1 MKLSLNQES
10 ADALRVLADQMPRA
24 IEQIEDATERLM
36 AVYAQV
42 EGTLGVH
49 EPHFADMLNR
59 LRNAQMMAQ
68 TPVLALPMK
77 LNEVANAI
85 EDYIRTNPDSGS
97 YLGN

>member
-24 IEQIEDATERLM
+24 IEQIDMATEKLM
-36 AVYAQV
+36 AVYTQV
-42 EGTLGVH
+42 EGTIGVH
-49 EPHFADMLNR
+49 EPQFVNMLNR
-59 LRNAQMMAQ
+59 LKNAQKMARE
-68 TPVLALPMK
+68 PVLALPYK

-85 EDYIRTNPDSGS
+85 EDYIRINPDSGS